1 MQRLTRQSQSQS
13 RPARKASRFIR
24 NTALVTKL
32 TGSGMLPIRHDSLPT
47 PFVSFEVETSAGK
60 RYLVQARGRQ
70 TLALKS
76 LQVGQEVSYEGKMI
90 FPRVVGDSLRG
101 GYFLASSVEVTNTEI
116 SPYITGLIN
125 AQTEQSEQQS

>member
-1 MQRLTRQSQSQS
+1 MQSLTRTSQSQN

-32 TGSGMLPIRHDSLPT
+32 TGSGLLPIRHDSLPT

-70 TLALKS
+70 TLGLKD
-76 LQVGQEVSYEGKMI
+76 LRVGQEVSYEGKMI
-90 FPRVVGDSLRG
+90 FPRVVGDAFRG
-101 GYFLASSVEVTNTEI
+101 GYFLASSVKVTN
-116 SPYITGLIN
+116 
-125 AQTEQSEQQS
+125 